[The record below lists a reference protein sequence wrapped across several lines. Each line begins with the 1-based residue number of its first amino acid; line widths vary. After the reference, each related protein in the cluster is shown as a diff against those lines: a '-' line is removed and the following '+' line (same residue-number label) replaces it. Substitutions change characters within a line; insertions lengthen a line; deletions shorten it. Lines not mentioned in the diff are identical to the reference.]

1 MIFNPHPEQLQLWSI
16 EKPQLPKRSHL
27 YHLPPVGV
35 GTPFVESLTSYI
47 ARLAES
53 HSVLPSVLISKEIT
67 PYLKKVFA
75 KRLSS
80 RRLRALFDRARALN
94 GTGEI
99 AMDFVQALE
108 TLTLR
113 SDLCFLT
120 LHSCASILAPRG
132 LFRPYKAWCP
142 ACYQKWRLSR
152 QVVYEPLLWVIETIK
167 VCPQHQQPLCLYCP
181 HCHKQPPLLEWHSRS
196 GYCSI
201 CGKWLGSVCD
211 SFACS
216 NLSPEDLKK
225 EIWVA
230 DSIGELI
237 TAVHSLS
244 SPLLRENVAKAMCAA
259 INLATK
265 GNIAAFAS
273 DLGIPKNTLWMW
285 HTGKALPQLDVL
297 LKICYWLEISLLD
310 FLIPEKL
317 AAKPLKIS
325 LQKSSERAH
334 NKRVSPKP
342 FDSDTV
348 EEALQAM
355 LASDEKPPLTMK
367 EAAERLNHD
376 RRTISRHFPNLC
388 HAIAAKSR
396 RYRKAAHEKKIEQSC
411 EEVRQIALKLHN
423 ENVYPSEG
431 RVSQLMTKP
440 GDLRNKKVRATL
452 QELQSEL
459 SR

>member
-1 MIFNPHPEQLQLWSI
+1 MLIQPYATEELWSI
-16 EKPQLPKRSHL
+16 EKPELPKRSRL
-27 YHLPPVGV
+27 YHLPPVGI
-35 GTPFVESLTSYI
+35 GSPFVESLTSYI

-94 GTGEI
+94 GTGDI

-120 LHSCASILAPRG
+120 LQSCASILAQRG

-142 ACYQKWRLSR
+142 TCYQEWLTSG
-152 QVVYEPLLWVIETIK
+152 QIAYDPLLWIIEVVK
-167 VCPQHQQPLCLYCP
+167 VCSHHHCPLCFHCP
-181 HCHKQPPLLEWHSRS
+181 HCHKQLPILEWRSRL

-201 CGKWLGSVCD
+201 CSKWLGSPCD
-211 SFACS
+211 SFTRGTS
-216 NLSPEDLKK
+216 SPDELTSQ
-225 EIWVA
+225 IWA
-230 DSIGELI
+230 ANTIGELI
-237 TAVHSLS
+237 TAVAGFS
-244 SPLLRENVAKAMCAA
+244 SPLPRQNVAAAMR
-259 INLATK
+259 IVVDLVTD

-273 DLGIPKNTLWMW
+273 RLGIPKNTLWMW

-297 LKICYWLEISLLD
+297 LKICYSLEISLLD

-325 LQKSSERAH
+325 LHKSPQRAH

-342 FDSDTV
+342 FDSDKV
-348 EEALQAM
+348 EEALQAT

-367 EAAERLNHD
+367 EVAERLEYN
-376 RRTISRHFPNLC
+376 RRTISQHFPDLC
-388 HAIAAKSR
+388 RAISAKSL
-396 RYRKAAHEKKIEQSC
+396 RYRKAAQEKKIEQSC
-411 EEVRQIALKLHN
+411 EQVRQIALKLHI

>member
-1 MIFNPHPEQLQLWSI
+1 MIVDHHPEELWSI
-16 EKPQLPKRSHL
+16 EKPQLPKRSRL
-27 YHLPPVGV
+27 YHLPPVGI
-35 GTPFVESLTSYI
+35 GTPFIESLTSYI

-94 GTGEI
+94 GTGDI

-120 LHSCASILAPRG
+120 LRSCASVIPPRG

-201 CGKWLGSVCD
+201 CGKWLGSVFD

-216 NLSPEDLKK
+216 TLSPEDLKK

-244 SPLLRENVAKAMCAA
+244 SPLLRENVAKGMCAA

-273 DLGIPKNTLWMW
+273 LLGIPKNTLWMW
-285 HTGKALPQLDVL
+285 HTGKALPQLNAL
-297 LKICYWLEISLLD
+297 LRICYRLEISLLD
-310 FLIPEKL
+310 FLTPEKMV
-317 AAKPLKIS
+317 AKSLKLS
-325 LQKSSERAH
+325 LQESTQRSH

-342 FDSDTV
+342 FDSNKV
-348 EEALQAM
+348 EEALQAT

-367 EAAERLNHD
+367 EVAERLEYN
-376 RRTISRHFPNLC
+376 RRTISQHFPDLC
-388 HAIAAKSR
+388 RAISAKSL
-396 RYRKAAHEKKIEQSC
+396 RYRKAAQEKKIEQSC
-411 EEVRQIALKLHN
+411 EQVRQIALKLHI